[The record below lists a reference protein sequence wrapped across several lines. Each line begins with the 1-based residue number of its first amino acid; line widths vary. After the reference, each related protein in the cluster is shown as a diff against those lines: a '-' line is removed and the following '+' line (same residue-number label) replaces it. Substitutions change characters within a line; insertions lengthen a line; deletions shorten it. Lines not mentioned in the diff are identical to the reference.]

1 MKKIF
6 SLIAWFVLT
15 AGFVACDNE
24 VEGYD
29 VDINSITP
37 DLSAAGLYEGT
48 WERML
53 LTDSSVVVG
62 EGSIII
68 ESDTAY
74 LVTLHFKSE
83 EFDLDKSSIANI
95 TYTNGGYR
103 YFNHVADPNSDL
115 KAAFVGQ
122 ISKEGVNTTS
132 FTITQMENRRVKKF
146 KYTFVGTKTDDFQPD
161 EDVQE

>member
-6 SLIAWFVLT
+6 SFVVAMVLV

-24 VEGYD
+24 VEDYD
-29 VDINSITP
+29 VRINPITP
-37 DLSAAGLYEGT
+37 DSAAAGVYEGI

-53 LTDSSVVVG
+53 LTDSSVVEG
-62 EGSIII
+62 EGQIII

-74 LVTLHFKSE
+74 LVTLKFISE
-83 EFDLDKSSIANI
+83 EFNLNKSAVANI
-95 TYTNGGYR
+95 TYANKGFR
-103 YFNHVADPNSDL
+103 YFNHVADPKSEL

-122 ISKEGVNTTS
+122 IDEEGINTTS

-146 KYTFVGTKTDDFQPD
+146 QYTFVGRKADNIS
-161 EDVQE
+161 E